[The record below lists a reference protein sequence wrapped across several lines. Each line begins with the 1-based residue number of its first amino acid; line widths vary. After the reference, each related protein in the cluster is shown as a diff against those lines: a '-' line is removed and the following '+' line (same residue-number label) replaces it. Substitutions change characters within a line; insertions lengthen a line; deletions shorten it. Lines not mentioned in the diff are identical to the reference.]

1 MNSNYYEDILMVKQ
15 QSLKII
21 ALITRL
27 NRPAL
32 RFTTWSGRH
41 LLHNH
46 LTEGEEGRK
55 KGGRWLGK
63 KEKNKCGILTIW
75 ECLHGNVVMWTVQWG
90 KKQQVV
96 VTTWEWIAFEGWEV
110 AWRARETER
119 IQKVLFQTAV
129 LLPWFRHQN
138 VNLFGRYSYF
148 AAYTVQE

>member
-1 MNSNYYEDILMVKQ
+1 MVKQ

-55 KGGRWLGK
+55 KGGRRLGK
-63 KEKNKCGILTIW
+63 KRRKEQVRDSNHMRMFTWKRSHVDCAVGKETASCGYYLRMNSIRGMRSSMESERDREDT
-75 ECLHGNVVMWTVQWG
+75 
-90 KKQQVV
+90 
-96 VTTWEWIAFEGWEV
+96 EGSLPNCGL
-110 AWRARETER
+110 ASMIPSSER
-119 IQKVLFQTAV
+119 
-129 LLPWFRHQN
+129 
-138 VNLFGRYSYF
+138 
-148 AAYTVQE
+148 